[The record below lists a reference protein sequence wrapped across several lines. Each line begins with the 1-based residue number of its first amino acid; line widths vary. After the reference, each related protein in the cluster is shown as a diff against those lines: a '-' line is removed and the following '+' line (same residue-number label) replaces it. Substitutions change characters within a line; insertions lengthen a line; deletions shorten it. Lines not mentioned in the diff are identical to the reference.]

1 MNILQRIFTD
11 YYEEIKYTLHPRDSE
26 MEMASP
32 AEKIECIRDIWPVPD
47 LCFHECR
54 QPVHAGAQIGVAA
67 DNVDGFKAGGVIE
80 HPAPP

>member
-1 MNILQRIFTD
+1 MLKKGNLDAFFREKCLTKNIC
-11 YYEEIKYTLHPRDSE
+11 
-26 MEMASP
+26 ASP
-32 AEKIECIRDIWPVPD
+32 AEKIECIRDIWPLPG

-54 QPVHAGAQIGVAA
+54 QPVHAGAQVGVAA